1 MVVEMVLATD
11 MSKHFG
17 QQNHLKKILS
27 SPDSLVIKWILIDIS
42 MTFPCRWK
50 QFQKQE
56 RPALLC
62 QMIHIADI
70 SHPAKDYNLHHRWT
84 EKLMEEFF
92 MQVSDLRYIEYFDLL
107 VCLKGDREKKLNIP
121 CSPLC
126 DRNTTAIPES
136 QTGIA

>member
-27 SPDSLVIKWILIDIS
+27 SPDSLVIKWALIDIS

-92 MQVSDLRYIEYFDLL
+92 MQVSDLRYIEYFDLFG
-107 VCLKGDREKKLNIP
+107 VSKGR
-121 CSPLC
+121 
-126 DRNTTAIPES
+126 
-136 QTGIA
+136 